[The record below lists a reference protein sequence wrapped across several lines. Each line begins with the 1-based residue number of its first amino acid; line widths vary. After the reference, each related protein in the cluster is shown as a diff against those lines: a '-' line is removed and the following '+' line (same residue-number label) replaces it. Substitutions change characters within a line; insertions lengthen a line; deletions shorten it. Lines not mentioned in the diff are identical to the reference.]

1 MFINIIY
8 MKAFYKIFHNAAADT
23 FFVPVMLSVLLSS
36 IVSGLVIL
44 IWFLIDTKPIQYSIS
59 MADVI
64 FTAFALI
71 TAIFT
76 ASMLIVFVITVIYS
90 VSAYFCEKHKT
101 KQSHQDTNS

>member
-1 MFINIIY
+1 
-8 MKAFYKIFHNAAADT
+8 MKALYKIFHNATADV
-23 FFVPVMLSVLLSS
+23 FSVPVILSVLLGS

-44 IWFLIDTKPIQYSIS
+44 IWFLTDTKPIQYSIS

-71 TAIFT
+71 IAIVT
-76 ASMLIVFVITVIYS
+76 VSMLIVFVITVIYC
-90 VSAYFCEKHKT
+90 VFAYFCEKPKT

>member
-1 MFINIIY
+1 
-8 MKAFYKIFHNAAADT
+8 MKALYKIFHNAAADT
-23 FFVPVMLSVLLSS
+23 FSVPVILSVLLSS

-71 TAIFT
+71 VAIVT
-76 ASMLIVFVITVIYS
+76 VSMLIVFVITVIYG
-90 VSAYFCEKHKT
+90 VFAYFCEKHET